1 MDTVLVNA
9 EVTRFICEVID
20 KYSADPAK
28 YPAAQLRTD
37 IIKDLKALRTTTK
50 KKEKDIVPAPVLQ
63 KCLQTVWAA

>member
-28 YPAAQLRTD
+28 YPADQLRTD
-37 IIKDLKALRTTTK
+37 IIMDL
-50 KKEKDIVPAPVLQ
+50 
-63 KCLQTVWAA
+63 